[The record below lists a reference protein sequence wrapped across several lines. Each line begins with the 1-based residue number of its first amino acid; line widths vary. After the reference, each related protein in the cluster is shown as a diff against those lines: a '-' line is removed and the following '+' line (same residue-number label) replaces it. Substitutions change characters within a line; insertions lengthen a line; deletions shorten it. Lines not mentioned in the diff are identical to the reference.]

1 MVAAMENDSRAE
13 KTLGERQRTDAEL
26 QDIIIYHETGELPE
40 EEKRARELVLSRDL
54 FVLEDKVLYRVQP
67 DKTLRIIPPTE
78 DRHRHFE
85 EVHGGVFAGHLRAAK
100 THSTLGR
107 HYWWPGICHPV
118 VSGVPAVCQSRC
130 W

>member
-1 MVAAMENDSRAE
+1 MPGLSRYPISLLASDHSVAEDEVVVAAMENDRRAE

-26 QDIIIYHETGELPE
+26 QDIIIYHKTGELPE

-78 DRHRHFE
+78 DSSRKYMVE
-85 EVHGGVFAGHLRAAK
+85 CL
-100 THSTLGR
+100 
-107 HYWWPGICHPV
+107 WDICVQQRPTA
-118 VSGVPAVCQSRC
+118 P
-130 W
+130 

>member
-1 MVAAMENDSRAE
+1 MPGLSRYPISLLASDHSVAEDEVVVAAMENDRRAE

-40 EEKRARELVLSRDL
+40 EEKRACELVLSRDL

-78 DRHRHFE
+78 DSSRKYMVE
-85 EVHGGVFAGHLRAAK
+85 CLRD
-100 THSTLGR
+100 
-107 HYWWPGICHPV
+107 ICVQQRPTA
-118 VSGVPAVCQSRC
+118 P
-130 W
+130 

>member
-1 MVAAMENDSRAE
+1 MPGLSRYPISLLASDHSVAEDEVVVAAMENDRRAE

-26 QDIIIYHETGELPE
+26 QDIIIYHGTGELPE

-78 DRHRHFE
+78 DSSRKYMVE
-85 EVHGGVFAGHLRAAK
+85 CLRD
-100 THSTLGR
+100 
-107 HYWWPGICHPV
+107 ICVQQRPTA
-118 VSGVPAVCQSRC
+118 P
-130 W
+130 

>member
-1 MVAAMENDSRAE
+1 MPGLSRYPISLLASNHSVAEDEVVVAAMENDRRAE

-78 DRHRHFE
+78 DSSRKYMVE
-85 EVHGGVFAGHLRAAK
+85 CLRD
-100 THSTLGR
+100 
-107 HYWWPGICHPV
+107 ICVQQRPTA
-118 VSGVPAVCQSRC
+118 P
-130 W
+130 